1 MTSRDAARDEASA
14 TAWLE
19 ADEQMPTPAADV
31 RHFLGQE
38 AGHRG

>member
-14 TAWLE
+14 AWLE

-38 AGHRG
+38 ACHRG